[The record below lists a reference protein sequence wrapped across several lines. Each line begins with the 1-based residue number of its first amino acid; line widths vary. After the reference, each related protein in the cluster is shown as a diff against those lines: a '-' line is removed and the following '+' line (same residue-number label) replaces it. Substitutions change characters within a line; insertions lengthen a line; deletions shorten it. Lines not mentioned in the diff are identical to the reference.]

1 MNSVLIAARTE
12 KGAEFIKDI
21 IKNRYYTKINVCLSG
36 SETRRHMLNYGYDL
50 LIISAPLTDENG
62 VDMAVELSLNYKSN
76 IVLLVKADIAEEI
89 AERVNKYGVFTIDK
103 PISRSF
109 LLRVISYLDAS
120 GKRFMDIKKENEGLH
135 RKIEELRIV
144 NRAKY
149 ILMQYLSFT
158 EEQAH
163 RYIEKQA
170 MDLRQTKIKIAENI
184 LKTYDI

>member
-1 MNSVLIAARTE
+1 
-12 KGAEFIKDI
+12 
-21 IKNRYYTKINVCLSG
+21 
-36 SETRRHMLNYGYDL
+36 
-50 LIISAPLTDENG
+50 
-62 VDMAVELSLNYKSN
+62 
-76 IVLLVKADIAEEI
+76 
-89 AERVNKYGVFTIDK
+89 
-103 PISRSF
+103 
-109 LLRVISYLDAS
+109 
-120 GKRFMDIKKENEGLH
+120 MDIKKENEGLH